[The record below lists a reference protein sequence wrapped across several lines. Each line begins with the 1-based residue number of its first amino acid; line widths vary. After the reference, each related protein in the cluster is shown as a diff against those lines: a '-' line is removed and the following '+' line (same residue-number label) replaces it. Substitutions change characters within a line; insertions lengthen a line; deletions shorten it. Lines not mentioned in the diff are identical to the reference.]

1 MSKDTKLLIEELSRD
16 LSPKGARL
24 LSPNHLVLVWFSLF
38 VSITLLLMTWRAPFR
53 SNVFEQLSA
62 SPHFVFELLIAAIAC
77 ICLTVGT
84 IQGSVPGGSRVL
96 GRIGIL
102 AAVLWAAST
111 SIQLIFPAV
120 SPSMLG
126 KREHCYWE
134 AFYYSVPAGLAM
146 AWLVGRRYPLAP
158 IANAIFAGFSVSI
171 VPAVLMQY
179 ACMYDARHALTHH
192 LLPALIGGVLIAII
206 VLFGS
211 SFLKNNKIAQ

>member
-1 MSKDTKLLIEELSRD
+1 MSKETRLLIEELSRD
-16 LSPKGARL
+16 FSPKSARL
-24 LSPNHLVLVWFSLF
+24 LPPNRLVLLWFSF
-38 VSITLLLMTWRAPFR
+38 FISITLLLMTWRAPFR
-53 SNVFEQLSA
+53 SNVLEQLST
-62 SPHFVFELLIAAIAC
+62 SPHFVFELLTGIVAC

-84 IQGSVPGGSRVL
+84 IQGSVPGSSRIV

-102 AAVLWAAST
+102 VAVLWVASIA
-111 SIQLIFPAV
+111 IQLIFPAV

-206 VLFGS
+206 VWFGS
-211 SFLKNNKIAQ
+211 HFLKNKKIAQ